1 MLLQEILISQVAD
14 PRLKPTFNAHEW
26 AVPLKTYDRYE
37 ALEDALTILSTSLDQ
52 KGNQYVST
60 VEGKH
65 MPIFA
70 TQWHPEKP
78 AYEFSDP
85 TIPHTRTSVDAGY
98 MTAQLLVEVAKL
110 NSHTIPYDE
119 AVSMVIQNYERVFI
133 ASDPKE
139 VESRDPLPDT
149 VWMIPDDVEKEV
161 IVF

>member
-1 MLLQEILISQVAD
+1 MLISQVAD

-26 AVPLKTYDRYE
+26 AVPLKTYENYD
-37 ALEDALTILSTSLDQ
+37 ALEDALTILSTSLD
-52 KGNQYVST
+52 KDGKQYVST

-110 NSHTIPYDE
+110 NSH
-119 AVSMVIQNYERVFI
+119 
-133 ASDPKE
+133 
-139 VESRDPLPDT
+139 
-149 VWMIPDDVEKEV
+149 
-161 IVF
+161 